1 MKKLFMAYILFLLSI
16 SCSAPIY
23 NQFPIINYEPI
34 KYDGTLLAIMRVE
47 SNFNPYAINIKEN
60 AVGIL
65 QIRPVMVKEVN
76 KIQKKLNKK
85 EFFTLE
91 DRYDS
96 LKSVKMYY
104 IVQKYHNPTSNPK
117 LSARLWNGGTVK
129 YLAQTEKYWDK
140 VKQFL

>member
-47 SNFNPYAINIKEN
+47 SNFNPYAINIKED

-65 QIRPVMVKEVN
+65 QIRPVMVREVN

-104 IVQKYHNPTSNPK
+104 IVQNYHNPTLNPK
-117 LSARLWNGGTVK
+117 LSARLWNGGTIK
-129 YLAQTEKYWDK
+129 YLTQTEEYWNK